1 MSVIAKTY
9 KIPIK
14 EFEKQYKNHLSGFS
28 GWDQKKNAEDQ
39 IIFPENTGK
48 YLSIDEIAV
57 SNGELYTVLTNKDAH
72 GKKGAIVAMCK
83 GTKALNII
91 TILSKI
97 PYKKRAIVKEVTLD
111 MSSSMNVIIRD
122 SFPNATLVT
131 DRFHVQKL
139 VTEAVQEVRID
150 IRRHVIKSEN
160 EAHIKSTEENKKY
173 YPVIYKN
180 GDSKKQLLARS
191 RYLLFKAKSKWTKC
205 QKERAGILFSEYPEL
220 KNAYNL
226 SMMFRSIY
234 EYSCTIKNA
243 KQKLDEWYKK
253 VEEKYN
259 LDEKYIE
266 PFIIAADSIRLHEY
280 NILNYFINRSTN
292 ASAESFNAKLKGFRA
307 VVRGVRDKKFFLF
320 RIAKLYG

>member
-9 KIPIK
+9 KIPVK
-14 EFEKQYKNHLSGFS
+14 EFEKQYKNHLSGFNEW
-28 GWDQKKNAEDQ
+28 GQKENAENQ
-39 IIFPENTGK
+39 IIFPKNTGK

-72 GKKGAIVAMCK
+72 GKKGALVAMCK
-83 GTKALNII
+83 GTKSKNII
-91 TILSKI
+91 NILSLI
-97 PYKKRAIVKEVTLD
+97 PYKQRLWVKEVTLD
-111 MSSSMNVIIRD
+111 MSGSMNMIIRE

-131 DRFHVQKL
+131 DRFHVQKI

-150 IRRHVIKSEN
+150 IRKQVIKSEN
-160 EAHIKSTEENKKY
+160 TAHIKSKKENKKY

-191 RYLLFKAKSKWTKC
+191 RYLLFKAKSKWTES

-220 KNAYNL
+220 ENAYKL
-226 SMMFRSIY
+226 SMMFRSFY
-234 EYSCTIKNA
+234 EYSKTIKDA

-253 VEEKYN
+253 IKEKNN
-259 LDEKYIE
+259 LEEKYIE
-266 PFIIAADSIRLHEY
+266 PFMIAADSIRLHEY
-280 NILNYFINRSTN
+280 KILNYFINRSTN